1 MPENSKLQELQ
12 PIKDYMTLCSSS
24 WGELGNSLNSN
35 SLHPW
40 GDTICGAQWTM
51 QSSLQE
57 RILQVSRDEGCRAG
71 TGAVGMLIVEEKAGQ
86 TQGLTFLSKSKLRA
100 GSN

>member
-1 MPENSKLQELQ
+1 
-12 PIKDYMTLCSSS
+12 
-24 WGELGNSLNSN
+24 
-35 SLHPW
+35 
-40 GDTICGAQWTM
+40 M

-86 TQGLTFLSKSKLRA
+86 TQGLTFLSKSELRA